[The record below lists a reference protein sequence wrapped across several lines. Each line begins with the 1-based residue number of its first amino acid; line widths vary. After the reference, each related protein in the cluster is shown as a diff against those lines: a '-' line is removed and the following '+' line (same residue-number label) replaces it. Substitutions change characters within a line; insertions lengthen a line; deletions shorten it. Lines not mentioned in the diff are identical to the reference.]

1 MTITLRPDQE
11 KLIAE
16 AIESGAYQDT
26 NDVIDR
32 ALVMLREQGDWL
44 SEHRQEIS
52 DKIDRGFAQFERGEF
67 YTAEQ
72 AQANMAKRK
81 TEWLR
86 NRQAQTE

>member
-16 AIESGAYQDT
+16 AIETGAYHDT
-26 NDVIDR
+26 NDVIER
-32 ALVMLREQGDWL
+32 ALELLLREG
-44 SEHRQEIS
+44 SEFAEEREEITA
-52 DKIDRGFAQFERGEF
+52 KIERGLAQFERGEF

-72 AQANMAKRK
+72 AQANMAKKK